1 MQGTDA
7 DPEAEAFLAQHDAA
21 QAGKRPAAAAASQDA
36 RGDGAPA
43 GAVRHP
49 YLEQYRAN
57 AAKHAVST
65 TALSAAGRPVLRGGQ
80 GHGQRPRVINSA
92 LRVGSAPQG
101 APRNRGAAVKHPLV
115 AKAAA
120 ARARAAAAAAE
131 AQGEGASTST
141 ARRRVRF
148 ASKDKAQRGHDH
160 LASVPAKQQKSGL
173 RKRPQVKRLA
183 KPKTP
188 EQVEEEVRASLAT
201 TAWDMTERM
210 GSEIVEL
217 AIGLS
222 AVLTVFGAMVMVL
235 YVS

>member
-1 MQGTDA
+1 MPDDPDDVREAVEATVA
-7 DPEAEAFLAQHDAA
+7 DRIGNIP
-21 QAGKRPAAAAASQDA
+21 RP
-36 RGDGAPA
+36 GA
-43 GAVRHP
+43 
-49 YLEQYRAN
+49 
-57 AAKHAVST
+57 
-65 TALSAAGRPVLRGGQ
+65 
-80 GHGQRPRVINSA
+80 
-92 LRVGSAPQG
+92 
-101 APRNRGAAVKHPLV
+101 
-115 AKAAA
+115 
-120 ARARAAAAAAE
+120 
-131 AQGEGASTST
+131 
-141 ARRRVRF
+141 
-148 ASKDKAQRGHDH
+148 
-160 LASVPAKQQKSGL
+160 AKQQKSGL

>member
-1 MQGTDA
+1 M
-7 DPEAEAFLAQHDAA
+7 
-21 QAGKRPAAAAASQDA
+21 
-36 RGDGAPA
+36 
-43 GAVRHP
+43 
-49 YLEQYRAN
+49 
-57 AAKHAVST
+57 
-65 TALSAAGRPVLRGGQ
+65 
-80 GHGQRPRVINSA
+80 
-92 LRVGSAPQG
+92 
-101 APRNRGAAVKHPLV
+101 
-115 AKAAA
+115 
-120 ARARAAAAAAE
+120 
-131 AQGEGASTST
+131 
-141 ARRRVRF
+141 RF